1 MTHNTIEFKI
11 FSESMDISLLRIAF
25 KQLNHPDVVFN
36 EADSSNPSFSESEI
50 SIICVKSLDE
60 EIINSA
66 FPYLN
71 DNYRI
76 IIVTDSEDIILASTL
91 SRLGFREIFVFPY
104 ELQKFKN
111 YLGEIVDQSAAS
123 YSKQAG
129 AGIRTDFAALIGSS
143 QGIQETINLA
153 KKVSQNP
160 DVSVL
165 ILGETGTGKG
175 LLARA
180 IHDNSQKA
188 KLPFVDIICTAI
200 PSTLL
205 ESELFGFEKGAFTD
219 AKERKIGLMEL
230 AEEGTVFMDEI
241 GDLGLDIQAKL
252 LKALDSKIIRRL
264 GSVTDIHIN
273 ARIIAATNR
282 NLEKLVEQKLF
293 REDLYHRLNV
303 ITIKIPPLRER
314 GKDILILAEHFLKI
328 ASEKFNKPSFKINS
342 ELKEFLINYPWPGNI
357 RELKNAIERSVLLSD
372 SNILQINDFFN
383 MAKNKISVKTA
394 KSNHVHLELDFKEN
408 DLEAITR
415 LYAQEVL
422 VKFNNN
428 KTKTAKQ
435 LGISRPKLDKLL
447 KQ

>member
-1 MTHNTIEFKI
+1 MTHNKTEFKI

-25 KQLNHPDVVFN
+25 KQLNHPDVVFS
-36 EADSSNPSFSESEI
+36 EADNSNPSFSESEI
-50 SIICVKSLDE
+50 SVICVKSLDE

-76 IIVTDSEDIILASTL
+76 IIVTDSEDIVLASTL
-91 SRLGFREIFVFPY
+91 SRLGFRDIFVFPY

-111 YLGEIVDQSAAS
+111 YLSEILEQSAVSDA
-123 YSKQAG
+123 KQPG
-129 AGIRTDFAALIGSS
+129 GGIRTDFSTIIGSS

-175 LLARA
+175 LLAKA
-180 IHDNSQKA
+180 IHDSSQKA

-200 PSTLL
+200 PGTLL

-230 AEEGTVFMDEI
+230 AEEGTVFLDEI

-264 GSVTDIHIN
+264 GSVSDIHIN

-303 ITIKIPPLRER
+303 ITIKLPPLRER
-314 GKDILILAEHFLKI
+314 GKDIFILAEHFLKE
-328 ASEKFNKPSFKINS
+328 ASEKFNKPSFKLNS
-342 ELKEFLINYPWPGNI
+342 ELKEFFVNYPWPGNI

-372 SNILQINDFFN
+372 SGSLRIDDFFN

-394 KSNHVHLELDFKEN
+394 KSNNIHLELDFKEN

-422 VKFNNN
+422 AKFNNN

-447 KQ
+447 NQ

>member
-1 MTHNTIEFKI
+1 MTGKAIEFKI
-11 FSESMDISLLRIAF
+11 FSESMDTSLLKIAF
-25 KQLNHPDVVFN
+25 KQLNYQDVTVK
-36 EADSSNPSFSESEI
+36 ETAGSNFDAYEDEI
-50 SIICVKSLDE
+50 AIICVKSLDE

-66 FPYLN
+66 FSYLN

-76 IIVTDSEDIILASTL
+76 IVVTDSEDIILASTL
-91 SRLGFREIFVFPY
+91 SRLGFKEIFVFPY

-111 YLGEIVDQSAAS
+111 YLDEVIEQSKISSVKPAGES
-123 YSKQAG
+123 G
-129 AGIRTDFAALIGSS
+129 RTDFTTIIGSS
-143 QGIQETINLA
+143 PGVQETINLA
-153 KKVSQNP
+153 KKVSQNH
-160 DVSVL
+160 DISIL

-230 AEEGTVFMDEI
+230 ADEGTVFLDEI

-252 LKALDSKIIRRL
+252 LKALDSKVIRRL
-264 GSVTDIHIN
+264 GSVSDITIN

-293 REDLYHRLNV
+293 REDLFHRLNV

-314 GKDILILAEHFLKI
+314 GKDILLLAEHFLNK
-328 ASEKFNKPSFKINS
+328 ASEKFSKPYFKINP
-342 ELKEFLINYPWPGNI
+342 ELQEFLLNYPWPGNI
-357 RELKNAIERSVLLSD
+357 RELKNSIERAVLLSE
-372 SNILQINDFFN
+372 SNSLQINDFFN
-383 MAKNKISVKTA
+383 MAKNKSSVKTIR
-394 KSNHVHLELDFKEN
+394 SNNIHLEIDFIEN
-408 DLEAITR
+408 DLETIDR

-422 VKFNNN
+422 AKFNNN
-428 KTKTAKQ
+428 KTKAAKQ

-447 KQ
+447 KK